1 MTRRAVTLHR
11 FRDRAGLAIV
21 GQDGGTLY
29 LDAAGVE
36 ALRNACAALL
46 DDLSARTFTD
56 STFETVEIEGINH
69 A

>member
-1 MTRRAVTLHR
+1 MSRRAVTLHR

-36 ALRNACAALL
+36 ALRIACAALV
-46 DDLSARTFTD
+46 DDLTARTFTD
-56 STFETVEIEGINH
+56 STFDTIEIQGIDH